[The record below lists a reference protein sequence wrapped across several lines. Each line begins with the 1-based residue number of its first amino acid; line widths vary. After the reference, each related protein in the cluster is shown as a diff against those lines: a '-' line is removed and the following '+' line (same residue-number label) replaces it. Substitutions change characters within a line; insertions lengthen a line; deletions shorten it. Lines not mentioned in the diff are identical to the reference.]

1 MKWDQSEILFQKMYS
16 NSGDKIYIGLF
27 VDQKK
32 ICLKQKGN
40 WKAKRTCSPEAGL
53 AWGLA
58 ESWKNVSR
66 SCLSLSVLLHFFLNS
81 LLRQEVYRLAHR
93 KPKSRMKETRFLSLT
108 LPTYSRLSSDH
119 SKMKGPL
126 RAQSGKQP
134 FQGIGWRKEDF
145 TSLRIAGER
154 ETDTKPVQL
163 NLGQGS
169 SCSFRENPVV
179 LQMWA
184 PVEPWKGT

>member
-108 LPTYSRLSSDH
+108 LPTCSRLSSDH
-119 SKMKGPL
+119 SKMKGPHPSDQYVSSYKVFEDMSRL
-126 RAQSGKQP
+126 RT
-134 FQGIGWRKEDF
+134 W
-145 TSLRIAGER
+145 TR
-154 ETDTKPVQL
+154 EIILDY
-163 NLGQGS
+163 LGG
-169 SCSFRENPVV
+169 P
-179 LQMWA
+179 QMQ
-184 PVEPWKGT
+184 